1 MKYQDRTR
9 TIGAWLQEELKRYDV
24 PPNHTPD
31 RARQEMDAMVEDI
44 NSEITSSV
52 EQSSLDHILS
62 KMSQDIRKNTRSR
75 SWPTIYTL
83 TKAAQKCSETQA
95 TAIAGPR
102 QPHVFDSDKIAANR
116 INAGEPVAQSYIT
129 GTGADRLV
137 EKKLVKPQQI
147 DRYKRGL
154 EQQRED
160 VYGKPEP
167 VQYTE
172 HDPIEQLM
180 ENPY

>member
-1 MKYQDRTR
+1 
-9 TIGAWLQEELKRYDV
+9 
-24 PPNHTPD
+24 
-31 RARQEMDAMVEDI
+31 MDAMVEDI
-44 NSEITSSV
+44 NSEIPSNV

-95 TAIAGPR
+95 TAITGPK
-102 QPHVFDSDKIAANR
+102 QPHIFDSDKIAANR
-116 INAGEPVAQSYIT
+116 INAGEPVAESYIT

-137 EKKLVKPQQI
+137 EKKLVTSKQI
-147 DRYKRGL
+147 QTYYKSL
-154 EQQRED
+154 EQLSAE
-160 VYGKPEP
+160 VYAERKP

-172 HDPIEQLM
+172 HDLVPELE

>member
-9 TIGAWLQEELKRYDV
+9 TIGAWLQQELKRYDV
-24 PPNHTPD
+24 PANHTPD

-44 NSEITSSV
+44 NSEIPSSV

-95 TAIAGPR
+95 TAITGPR
-102 QPHVFDSDKIAANR
+102 QPHIFDSDSIAAKR
-116 INAGEPVAQSYIT
+116 INASEPVAESYIT
-129 GTGADRLV
+129 GSGATRLI
-137 EKKLVKPQQI
+137 EKNLVTSQQI
-147 DRYKRGL
+147 DRYYKSL
-154 EQQRED
+154 EQLSAE
-160 VYGKPEP
+160 VYAERKPVPE
-167 VQYTE
+167 
-172 HDPIEQLM
+172 LM

>member
-9 TIGAWLQEELKRYDV
+9 TIGAWLQQELKRYDV
-24 PPNHTPD
+24 PANHTPD

-44 NSEITSSV
+44 NSEIPSSV

-95 TAIAGPR
+95 TAITGPR
-102 QPHVFDSDKIAANR
+102 QPHIFDSDSIAAKR
-116 INAGEPVAQSYIT
+116 INAGEPVAESYIT

-137 EKKLVKPQQI
+137 EKNLVSSQKIQTY
-147 DRYKRGL
+147 YKSL
-154 EQQRED
+154 EQLSAE
-160 VYGKPEP
+160 VYAERKP

-172 HDPIEQLM
+172 HDPEPELM

>member
-9 TIGAWLQEELKRYDV
+9 TIGAWLQQELKRYDV
-24 PPNHTPD
+24 PANHTPE

-44 NSEITSSV
+44 NSEIPSSV

-95 TAIAGPR
+95 TAITGPR
-102 QPHVFDSDKIAANR
+102 QPYVFDSDAISARR
-116 INAGEPVAQSYIT
+116 INAGEAVAETYVT
-129 GTGADRLV
+129 GSGADRLI
-137 EKKLVKPQQI
+137 EKGLVTAEQLEPYKKYLREERMKL
-147 DRYKRGL
+147 
-154 EQQRED
+154 
-160 VYGKPEP
+160 YGNPEP

-172 HDPIEQLM
+172 HDQVPELE